1 MELPPLSEL
10 RIRYVDRGRP
20 VPGEVEAALRADPR
34 SGAQQLLAAIERRR
48 YERRAEGQRM
58 RKILRYEQD
67 LWSAGMVHVAG
78 VDEAGMSPLAGPV
91 CAASVILPVGC
102 RILGVDDSKK
112 LTAERRE
119 ELAEEIRSVAL
130 CWHVAY
136 AEPHEIDKINIYW
149 AGILAMRRAVEG
161 LSLAPQHLLVD
172 ARKIREVAVPQTAIV
187 HGDALSA
194 SIAAASILAKTSRDA
209 LMRKMDAEYP
219 GYGFARHKGYPVKE
233 HQDALK
239 KLGATP
245 HHRRSFAPVRVALGL
260 PPLGPDDDP
269 PAPHSASR
277 KKAVAAQRAAVAA
290 EPTAAAPR
298 RAAKP
303 GRARARAD

>member
-48 YERRAEGQRM
+48 HERRAEGQRM

-67 LWSAGMVHVAG
+67 LWNAGHTHVAG

-102 RILGVDDSKK
+102 RIAGVDDSKK

-119 ELAEEIRSVAL
+119 ELAAEIRSVAVA
-130 CWHVAY
+130 WHVAY
-136 AEPHEIDKINIYW
+136 AEPEEIDRINIYW

-161 LSLAPQHLLVD
+161 LSLRPHHLLID
-172 ARKIREVAVPQTAIV
+172 ARKLKDIDLPQTSIV

-209 LMRKMDAEYP
+209 LMRELDAAYP
-219 GYGFARHKGYPVKE
+219 GYGFCRHKGYPVKE

-245 HHRRSFAPVRVALGL
+245 HHRRSFAPVRAALGL
-260 PPLGPDDDP
+260 PPLKPEDDP
-269 PAPHSASR
+269 PAPKSNTRR
-277 KKAVAAQRAAVAA
+277 KAAARAAVI
-290 EPTAAAPR
+290 EAAPTSPR
-298 RAAKP
+298 RGALQAKS
-303 GRARARAD
+303 ARSA